1 MSEMVM
7 ALVHVYYLNFFCRYC
22 MGSSENIIFPL
33 PIMEIF
39 NTSVTW
45 AGVVS

>member
-22 MGSSENIIFPL
+22 NMGSSENIIFPL

-39 NTSVTW
+39 NTW
-45 AGVVS
+45 AGVAS